1 MVNLDF
7 IQQSDDPK
15 TVGEI
20 TAIKKEKD
28 QLEEIS
34 TAKYMSLSFSD
45 GQMIDGLLDIKVK
58 YDIFLKKFKLKI
70 KF

>member
-58 YDIFLKKFKLKI
+58 
-70 KF
+70 

>member
-34 TAKYMSLSFSD
+34 TAKYMSLSVSD

>member
-58 YDIFLKKFKLKI
+58 YDIFLKI
-70 KF
+70 